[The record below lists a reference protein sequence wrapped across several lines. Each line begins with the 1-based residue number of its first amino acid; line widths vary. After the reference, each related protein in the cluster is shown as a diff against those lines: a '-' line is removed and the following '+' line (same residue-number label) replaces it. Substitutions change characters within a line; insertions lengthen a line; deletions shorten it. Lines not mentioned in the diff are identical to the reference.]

1 MKLKIKNVQRPFLFD
16 PSPKFEGWSRQQ
28 YLAAGI
34 PEVEPML
41 CKEYDEKYLK
51 KYPGIWVASEKLD
64 GHRCIGI
71 KTENGFRFFSRRISK
86 VTGWYSENSD
96 CVPHLRDA
104 ETTIPNG
111 TIIDGELLFDWNC
124 TSKDVQSVT
133 GALPQKAISYQQER
147 GFLQYNVFDVLQY
160 GLTSLEG
167 EKYRYRLNTLEGI
180 SLPQGFKLVS
190 TYYWKPE
197 YGENFRGLLEQL
209 WEEGKEGLVLKNLES
224 KYEQGKRSP
233 QWLKLKEVKTFD
245 VIITGFQEPTREY
258 SGKAP
263 ENWIYKEKGEN
274 VTKPYAMKWIG
285 AIEFGLLRDGE
296 VVKIAEAKG
305 ISDADQEYI
314 KANREE
320 LIGTVIEVKAQG
332 IIDPKTN
339 SLRHPRF
346 KQFRPDKNPEE
357 CKWEGFGE

>member
-1 MKLKIKNVQRPFLFD
+1 MKLKIRKKEVLD
-16 PSPKFEGWSRQQ
+16 CTPKFLGWVRED
-28 YLAAGI
+28 YERNLI
-34 PEVEPML
+34 PEISPML

-51 KYPGIWVASEKLD
+51 KFPGEWVAQLKAD
-64 GHRCIGI
+64 GHRCIAVY
-71 KTENGFRFFSRRISK
+71 TNEGFRFFSRRISK
-86 VTGWYSENSD
+86 VTGWCSENTD
-96 CVPHLRDA
+96 CLPHLRDA
-104 ETTIPNG
+104 KAFLPVG
-111 TIIDGELLFDWNC
+111 TILDGELMFDWEC

-133 GALPQKAISYQQER
+133 GALPAKAIAHQIEH
-147 GFLQYNVFDVLQY
+147 GFLQYNVFDILQY
-160 GLTSLEG
+160 GFTPLNS
-167 EKYRYRLNTLEGI
+167 EKYRYRLNTIEGI
-180 SLPQGFKLVS
+180 NFPQGFKVLE

-209 WEEGKEGLVLKNLES
+209 WEEGKEGLVLKNLNS
-224 KYEQGKRSP
+224 TYEQGKRSP
-233 QWLKLKEVKTFD
+233 CWLKLKEVKDFD

-263 ENWIYKEKGEN
+263 ANWMYKENGEN
-274 VTKPYAMKWIG
+274 VTKPYFNKWIG
-285 AIEFGLLRDGE
+285 AIEFGLLREGE

-320 LIGTVIEVKAQG
+320 LIGTVISVKAQG

-346 KQFRPDKNPEE
+346 KCFREDKDASS
-357 CKWEGFGE
+357 CVWEGFGE